1 MVILKYKIMFKK
13 IHRQINP
20 IKLFLLF
27 LFIGLQNS
35 SNAQNS
41 NFRYLDLNTIL
52 KDKKIQLAK
61 NQLLAGWA
69 MRANGSNFYIERQ
82 NEVFLP
88 QSALKSMESNTNT
101 VSKMVNGK
109 KVLMMKTKAYF
120 LMTIEKRMPNDK
132 VELFKTTA
140 KAIYQTDYYTVF
152 LWQEHGFTYSNRTIP
167 SNLSEEFL
175 QIEKLLGNLWK

>member
-1 MVILKYKIMFKK
+1 MVILKYKIMFKI

-20 IKLFLLF
+20 IKIFLLCF
-27 LFIGLQNS
+27 FIGLQNS
-35 SNAQNS
+35 SDAQNS
-41 NFRYLDLNTIL
+41 NFRYLDMNTIL

-61 NQLLAGWA
+61 NQLLGGWT

-82 NEVFLP
+82 NDVYLP
-88 QSALKSMESNTNT
+88 QSALKSLESNTKT
-101 VSKMVNGK
+101 VEKIINSK

-152 LWQEHGFTYSNRTIP
+152 LWQEHGFTYSNKTIP
-167 SNLSEEFL
+167 KNLNEEFQ
-175 QIEKLLGNLWK
+175 QIEKVLGSIWK

>member
-1 MVILKYKIMFKK
+1 MFKK

-20 IKLFLLF
+20 IKLFLLC
-27 LFIGLQNS
+27 LFIGFNNS
-35 SNAQNS
+35 SDAQNS
-41 NFRYLDLNTIL
+41 NFRYLALDTIL

-82 NEVFLP
+82 NEVYLP
-88 QSALKSMESNTNT
+88 QSALKSMEVNTNT
-101 VSKMVNGK
+101 VSKIINGK
-109 KVLMMKTKAYF
+109 TVLMLKTKAYF

-140 KAIYQTDYYTVF
+140 KAIYQTDYYTIF
-152 LWQEHGFTYSNRTIP
+152 LWQEHGFTYSNKTIP
-167 SNLSEEFL
+167 NNLNEEFQ
-175 QIEKLLGNLWK
+175 QIEKILGGLWK

>member
-1 MVILKYKIMFKK
+1 MLKI
-13 IHRQINP
+13 IIPQINP
-20 IKLFLLF
+20 LKMFLLC
-27 LFIGLQNS
+27 LLINAS
-35 SNAQNS
+35 SSSYAQNS

-61 NQLLAGWA
+61 NQLLAGWT

-82 NEVFLP
+82 KEVFLP
-88 QSALKSMESNTNT
+88 QSALKSLESNTKT
-101 VSKMVNGK
+101 VSKVINGK
-109 KVLMMKTKAYF
+109 KILMMKTKAYF

-152 LWQEHGFTYSNRTIP
+152 LWQEHGFTYSNKTIP
-167 SNLSEEFL
+167 SNLNEEFL
-175 QIEKLLGNLWK
+175 TIEKLLGNLWK